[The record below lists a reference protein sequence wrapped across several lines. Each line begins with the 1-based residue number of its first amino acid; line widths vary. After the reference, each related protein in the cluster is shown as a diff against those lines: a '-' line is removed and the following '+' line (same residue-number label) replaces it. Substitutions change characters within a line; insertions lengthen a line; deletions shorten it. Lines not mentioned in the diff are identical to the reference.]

1 VDDLVTIQGLKKTYQ
16 QGLVEVQALGG
27 IDLAIRRGEFLAF
40 AGPSGSGKTT
50 LLNLIGGLMSPTAG
64 SVSIEERDLAE
75 MSPAALSDLRLHRI
89 GFIFQAYNLIPV
101 LTAFEN
107 AEFVLL
113 LQKANENDR
122 KDKVMRILKT
132 VGLEGLE
139 NRYPRELSGGQ
150 QQRVAIARAVAAEP
164 AIILADEPTAN
175 LDSST
180 AGMLLD
186 TMEMLNQEKQATFI
200 FSTHDPAVMKRARK
214 LVYLRDGMIDSERT
228 QSAPPE

>member
-89 GFIFQAYNLIPV
+89 GFIFQAYN
-101 LTAFEN
+101 
-107 AEFVLL
+107 
-113 LQKANENDR
+113 
-122 KDKVMRILKT
+122 
-132 VGLEGLE
+132 
-139 NRYPRELSGGQ
+139 
-150 QQRVAIARAVAAEP
+150 
-164 AIILADEPTAN
+164 
-175 LDSST
+175 
-180 AGMLLD
+180 
-186 TMEMLNQEKQATFI
+186 
-200 FSTHDPAVMKRARK
+200 
-214 LVYLRDGMIDSERT
+214 
-228 QSAPPE
+228 

>member
-1 VDDLVTIQGLKKTYQ
+1 V
-16 QGLVEVQALGG
+16 
-27 IDLAIRRGEFLAF
+27 
-40 AGPSGSGKTT
+40 
-50 LLNLIGGLMSPTAG
+50 
-64 SVSIEERDLAE
+64 
-75 MSPAALSDLRLHRI
+75 
-89 GFIFQAYNLIPV
+89 
-101 LTAFEN
+101 
-107 AEFVLL
+107 
-113 LQKANENDR
+113 NENDR

-214 LVYLRDGMIDSERT
+214 LVYLRDGMIDSQRVQGGPGE
-228 QSAPPE
+228 